1 MAEIENLILANHAE
15 TKDGLLYVMGGGWT
29 DLARTVA
36 SGQPPPTS
44 HLGIAMTVLVG
55 WTETNRPYQV
65 NVVIE
70 PEDGGEPLFALQ
82 AELVAGRH
90 PGAVEGSDTRAV
102 LAVSGEVIF
111 PHQGGYRLRALLGD
125 HTRTVSF
132 RVRDTV
138 VNPGAVPPGQAA

>member
-15 TKDGLLYVMGGGWT
+15 TKDGLLYLMGGGWT
-29 DLARTVA
+29 DHARTIA
-36 SGQPPPTS
+36 AGQPPPTS
-44 HLGIAMTVLVG
+44 HLGIALTVLVG

-70 PEDGGEPLFALQ
+70 PEDGGDALFTLQ

-90 PGAVEGSDTRAV
+90 PEAVEGSDTRAV
-102 LAVSGEVIF
+102 LAVSGEVVF
-111 PHQGGYRLRALLGD
+111 PQPGGYRLRASLGD
-125 HTRTVSF
+125 QARAVSF

-138 VNPGAVPPGQAA
+138 VNPGAAPPGQAA